1 MSVYFRDW
9 LLNITEIKTL
19 KRFKKTRGKL
29 RLSVQEYTLIYR
41 AVSEENQV

>member
-9 LLNITEIKTL
+9 LLNITELKIL
-19 KRFKKTRGKL
+19 KRFKKTRDKL